1 MPKIDPSTVFSTFDW
16 DQLAKIPQQHCWQER
31 LKISKVA
38 KFENHLFKTNRRL
51 YGGGEGVG
59 GGWRRVRYVRA
70 PTIQRCENFTTV
82 RSN

>member
-59 GGWRRVRYVRA
+59 GGGGGYGTFVPPPYKDVK
-70 PTIQRCENFTTV
+70 ISQL
-82 RSN
+82 